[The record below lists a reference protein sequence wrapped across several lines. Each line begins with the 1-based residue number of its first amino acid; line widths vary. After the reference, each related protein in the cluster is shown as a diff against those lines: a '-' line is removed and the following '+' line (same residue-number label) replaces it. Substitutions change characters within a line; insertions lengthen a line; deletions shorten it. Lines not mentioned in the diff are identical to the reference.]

1 MIKGL
6 LSLVIN
12 LLIILVLV
20 HAIGSWVPQVRDS
33 SFYRKLDGLMEPL
46 LRPIRNMLPTYGYLD
61 FSPLVLLL
69 ILYLIKHLLK
79 L

>member
-20 HAIGSWVPQVRDS
+20 HAIGSWLPPVRES
-33 SFYRKLDGLMEPL
+33 GFYRKLDALIEPL
-46 LRPIRNMLPTYGYLD
+46 LRPIRNVLPTYGNVD

-69 ILYLIKHLLK
+69 ILYLIKHLLR

>member
-12 LLIILVLV
+12 LLILLVLV
-20 HAIGSWVPQVRDS
+20 HAIGSWLPPVRES
-33 SFYRKLDGLMEPL
+33 GFYRKLDALIEPL
-46 LRPIRNMLPTYGYLD
+46 LRPIRNVLPTYGNID

-69 ILYLIKHLLK
+69 ILYLIKHLFRL
-79 L
+79 

>member
-12 LLIILVLV
+12 LLIILVFV
-20 HAIGSWVPQVRDS
+20 HAIGSWLPPVRES
-33 SFYRKLDGLMEPL
+33 SFYRKLDALIEPL
-46 LRPIRNMLPTYGYLD
+46 LRPIRNVLPTYGNVD

-69 ILYLIKHLLK
+69 ILYLIKHLLR

>member
-6 LSLVIN
+6 FSLVIN

-20 HAIGSWVPQVRDS
+20 HAIGSWFPQVRES
-33 SFYRKLDGLMEPL
+33 GFYRKLDALIEPL
-46 LRPIRNMLPTYGYLD
+46 LRPIRSILPIYGNID

-69 ILYLIKHLLK
+69 ILYFIKYFFRL
-79 L
+79 

>member
-20 HAIGSWVPQVRDS
+20 HAIGSWFPQVRES
-33 SFYRKLDGLMEPL
+33 GLYRKLDALIEPL
-46 LRPIRNMLPTYGYLD
+46 LRPIRSVLPTYGNID

-69 ILYLIKHLLK
+69 ILYFIKYLFRL
-79 L
+79 

>member
-20 HAIGSWVPQVRDS
+20 HAVGSWFPQVRES
-33 SFYRKLDGLMEPL
+33 GFYRKLDALIEPL
-46 LRPIRNMLPTYGYLD
+46 LRPIRNVLPTYGNVD

>member
-6 LSLVIN
+6 LSLLIN

-20 HAIGSWVPQVRDS
+20 HAIGSWFPQVRES
-33 SFYRKLDGLMEPL
+33 GFYRKLDALIEPL
-46 LRPIRNMLPTYGYLD
+46 LRPIRNVLPTYGNVD

-69 ILYLIKHLLK
+69 ILYLVKHLLR

>member
-12 LLIILVLV
+12 LLIILVFV
-20 HAIGSWVPQVRDS
+20 HAIGSWFPQVRES
-33 SFYRKLDGLMEPL
+33 GFYRKSDALIGPL
-46 LRPIRNMLPTYGYLD
+46 LRPIRNVLLTYGNID

-69 ILYLIKHLLK
+69 ILYLIKHLLR

>member
-6 LSLVIN
+6 LSLLIN

-20 HAIGSWVPQVRDS
+20 HAIGSWFPQVREGG
-33 SFYRKLDGLMEPL
+33 FYRKLDALIEPL
-46 LRPIRNMLPTYGYLD
+46 LRPIRSILPTYGNID

-69 ILYLIKHLLK
+69 ILYLVKHLLR

>member
-6 LSLVIN
+6 LSLLIN

-20 HAIGSWVPQVRDS
+20 HAIGSWFPQVRES
-33 SFYRKLDGLMEPL
+33 GFYRRLDALIEPL
-46 LRPIRNMLPTYGYLD
+46 LRPIRSILPTYGNID

-69 ILYLIKHLLK
+69 ILYLIKYLLR

>member
-20 HAIGSWVPQVRDS
+20 HAIGSWFPQVRES
-33 SFYRKLDGLMEPL
+33 GFYRKLDALIEPL
-46 LRPIRNMLPTYGYLD
+46 LRPIRSILPAYGNID

-69 ILYLIKHLLK
+69 VLYLIKHLLR

>member
-20 HAIGSWVPQVRDS
+20 HAIGSWFPQVRES
-33 SFYRKLDGLMEPL
+33 VFYRKLDALIEPL
-46 LRPIRNMLPTYGYLD
+46 LRSIRSVLPTYGNVD

-69 ILYLIKHLLK
+69 ILYLIKHLLR

>member
-20 HAIGSWVPQVRDS
+20 HAIGSWFPQVRES
-33 SFYRKLDGLMEPL
+33 GFYRKLDALIEPL
-46 LRPIRNMLPTYGYLD
+46 LRPIRSILPIYGNID

-69 ILYLIKHLLK
+69 ILYFIKYFFRL
-79 L
+79 

>member
-12 LLIILVLV
+12 ILIILVLV
-20 HAIGSWVPQVRDS
+20 HAIGSWFPQVRES
-33 SFYRKLDGLMEPL
+33 GFYRRLDALIEPL
-46 LRPIRNMLPTYGYLD
+46 LRPIRSILSTYGNVD

-69 ILYLIKHLLK
+69 ILYLIKHLLR

>member
-12 LLIILVLV
+12 LLIILVFV
-20 HAIGSWVPQVRDS
+20 HAIGSWLPQVRES
-33 SFYRKLDGLMEPL
+33 SFYRKLDALIEPL
-46 LRPIRNMLPTYGYLD
+46 LRPIRNVLPTYGNID

-69 ILYLIKHLLK
+69 ILYLIKHLFRL
-79 L
+79 

>member
-20 HAIGSWVPQVRDS
+20 HAIGSWLPQVRES
-33 SFYRKLDGLMEPL
+33 GFYRKLDALIEPL
-46 LRPIRNMLPTYGYLD
+46 LRPIRSVLPTYGNID

-69 ILYLIKHLLK
+69 ILYFIKYLLR

>member
-20 HAIGSWVPQVRDS
+20 HAIGSWFPQVRES
-33 SFYRKLDGLMEPL
+33 GFYRKLDALIEPL
-46 LRPIRNMLPTYGYLD
+46 LRPIRSVLPTHGNVD
-61 FSPLVLLL
+61 FSPLALLL
-69 ILYLIKHLLK
+69 ILYLIEHLLR

>member
-20 HAIGSWVPQVRDS
+20 HAIGSWFPQVRES
-33 SFYRKLDGLMEPL
+33 SFYRRLDALIEPL
-46 LRPIRNMLPTYGYLD
+46 LRPIRNVLPTYGNID

-69 ILYLIKHLLK
+69 ILYLIKHLLR

>member
-6 LSLVIN
+6 LSFLIN

-20 HAIGSWVPQVRDS
+20 HAIGSWFPQVRES
-33 SFYRKLDGLMEPL
+33 GFYRKLDVLIEPL
-46 LRPIRNMLPTYGYLD
+46 LRPIRNVLPTYGNVD

-69 ILYLIKHLLK
+69 ILYLIKHLLR

>member
-6 LSLVIN
+6 LSLAIN
-12 LLIILVLV
+12 ILIILVLV
-20 HAIGSWVPQVRDS
+20 HAIGSWFPQVRES
-33 SFYRKLDGLMEPL
+33 GFYRKLDALIEPL
-46 LRPIRNMLPTYGYLD
+46 LRPIINVLPAYGNID

-69 ILYLIKHLLK
+69 ILYLTKHLLR

>member
-20 HAIGSWVPQVRDS
+20 HAIGSWLPPVRES
-33 SFYRKLDGLMEPL
+33 GFYRKLDALIEPL
-46 LRPIRNMLPTYGYLD
+46 LRPIRNVLPTYGNID

-69 ILYLIKHLLK
+69 ILYLIKHLFRL
-79 L
+79 

>member
-12 LLIILVLV
+12 LLILLVFV
-20 HAIGSWVPQVRDS
+20 HAIGSWLPQVRES
-33 SFYRKLDGLMEPL
+33 SFYRKLDALIEPL
-46 LRPIRNMLPTYGYLD
+46 LRPIRNVLPTYGNID

-69 ILYLIKHLLK
+69 ILYLTKHLLR

>member
-20 HAIGSWVPQVRDS
+20 HAIGSWFPQVRES
-33 SFYRKLDGLMEPL
+33 GFYRKLDALIEPL
-46 LRPIRNMLPTYGYLD
+46 LRPIRSVLPTYGNID
-61 FSPLVLLL
+61 FSPIVLLL
-69 ILYLIKHLLK
+69 ILYLIKHFLRL
-79 L
+79 

>member
-6 LSLVIN
+6 LSLLIN

-20 HAIGSWVPQVRDS
+20 HAIGSWFPQVRES
-33 SFYRKLDGLMEPL
+33 GLYRKLDALIEPL
-46 LRPIRNMLPTYGYLD
+46 LRPIRNVLPTYGNVD
-61 FSPLVLLL
+61 FSPLALLL
-69 ILYLIKHLLK
+69 ILYLIEHLLR

>member
-6 LSLVIN
+6 LSLLIN

-20 HAIGSWVPQVRDS
+20 HAIGSWFPQVRES
-33 SFYRKLDGLMEPL
+33 GFYRKLDVLIEPL
-46 LRPIRNMLPTYGYLD
+46 LRPIRNVLPTYGNVD

-69 ILYLIKHLLK
+69 ILYLIKHLLR

>member
-12 LLIILVLV
+12 LLILLVFV
-20 HAIGSWVPQVRDS
+20 HAIGSWFPPVRERG
-33 SFYRKLDGLMEPL
+33 FYRKLDALIEPL
-46 LRPIRNMLPTYGYLD
+46 LRPIRNVLPTYGNID

-69 ILYLIKHLLK
+69 ILYLIKHLLR

>member
-12 LLIILVLV
+12 LLIILVLI
-20 HAIGSWVPQVRDS
+20 HAIGSWFPQVRES
-33 SFYRKLDGLMEPL
+33 GSYRKLDALIEPL
-46 LRPIRNMLPTYGYLD
+46 LRPIRNVLPTYGNID

-69 ILYLIKHLLK
+69 ILYFIKHLFRL
-79 L
+79 

>member
-20 HAIGSWVPQVRDS
+20 HAIGSWFPQVRES
-33 SFYRKLDGLMEPL
+33 GFYRKLNVLIEPL
-46 LRPIRNMLPTYGYLD
+46 LRSIRSILPTYGNID
-61 FSPLVLLL
+61 FSPFVLLL
-69 ILYLIKHLLK
+69 IFYLIKHLFRL
-79 L
+79 

>member
-20 HAIGSWVPQVRDS
+20 HAIGSWFPQARENG
-33 SFYRKLDGLMEPL
+33 FYRKLDALIEPL
-46 LRPIRNMLPTYGYLD
+46 LRPIRSILPTYGNID

-69 ILYLIKHLLK
+69 ILYLLKYLLR

>member
-6 LSLVIN
+6 LSLLIN

-20 HAIGSWVPQVRDS
+20 HAIGSWFPQVRES
-33 SFYRKLDGLMEPL
+33 GFYRKLDALIEPL
-46 LRPIRNMLPTYGYLD
+46 LRPIRSVLPTYGNVD

-69 ILYLIKHLLK
+69 ILYLIKHLLR

>member
-46 LRPIRNMLPTYGYLD
+46 LRPIRNVLPTYGYLD

>member
-12 LLIILVLV
+12 LLILLVFV
-20 HAIGSWVPQVRDS
+20 HAIGSWLPPVRKS
-33 SFYRKLDGLMEPL
+33 SFYRKLDALIEPL
-46 LRPIRNMLPTYGYLD
+46 LRPIRNVLPTYGNID

-69 ILYLIKHLLK
+69 TLYLIKHLLR